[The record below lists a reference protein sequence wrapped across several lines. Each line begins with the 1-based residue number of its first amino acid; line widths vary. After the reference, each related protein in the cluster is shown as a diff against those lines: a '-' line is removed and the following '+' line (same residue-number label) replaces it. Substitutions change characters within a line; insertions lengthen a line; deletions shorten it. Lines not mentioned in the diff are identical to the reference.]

1 MKIAVVTPKMYGGEK
16 GGAENLYSGLVNAL
30 NEKGHEITQIE
41 VVVDESS
48 FDGILRSY
56 CDCFYMDL
64 SHYDLVISTKAPTYM
79 VRHPN
84 HISYLLH
91 TIRVFY
97 DRFEN
102 EFKKGDKE
110 RQKQRKLIHEF
121 DKYGLDP
128 SRIKKH
134 CVIGETVA
142 GRLKDADTFWKKI
155 DFEVI
160 PPATKIADFKNPS
173 NGEYLFLPGRLH
185 RWKRVDLVIR
195 SMKFI
200 KKNVKLL
207 IAGTGEQE
215 KTLRDLAKGDE
226 RIEFLGSVSDE
237 QLVDLYSKSIVVP
250 FVPVNEDYGY
260 VTIEAFKSKKPVIT
274 CRDSGEPA
282 LIVKDGMSGFIVEP
296 KPEKIAEKINYLLDN
311 PDKAN
316 RMGENGYTSVKE
328 ITWENVV
335 SKLLED
341 VKIQPEKSIK
351 PLINVAII
359 DMQPIDP
366 AIGGGRLRLKGLY
379 SNLGNNLKSVYIGTF
394 DWKGEKS
401 RKIQISK
408 SLIEF
413 DIPLDDEHFK
423 LNEHFN
429 KLLPEKTIIDVIF
442 PLLAEASPKYVETVR
457 QETKNSDV
465 IVLSHPWLYPV
476 IKTEV
481 NLKNKILVYD
491 SQNFEAALRE
501 QILGKTPFAVCLSQM
516 VKFVERELCEDCD
529 LIISSSDIDRKQFK
543 EKYGIDPHKIETF
556 PNGVDVNDIK
566 LIDIETRKKSK
577 AKLKITQKAA
587 IFIGSDYPPNV
598 EAGNFII
605 DKLSDECL
613 DVFFMIV
620 GSVGVK
626 LNSKNKKNVKIYGMV
641 SDEDKK
647 MLISASDIAINPM
660 LNGSGTNIK
669 MFEYLAAGLPTISSF
684 VGARGINNED
694 AFIVTDLK
702 NFPDE
707 IKKLFSDDNLYGKL
721 SANGRK
727 LVERYYDWNEIS
739 SKLGNRIYDLYFSQS
754 PLFSVIIPMYRG
766 DYIEKIIGK
775 LNQQTYRDFEVIIVD
790 SGKERRE
797 AIRSLCNFRLKYI
810 FKSDI
815 GAARARNVGIQ
826 NASGKI
832 VAFTD
837 DDCQPDPDWLENA
850 GKYFEDY
857 AIAGLEGSIYTDED
871 KINDPKYRIV
881 SNKGIEGIGFMTANL
896 FIRLNILKMIE
907 GFDVRF
913 DKPHFREDTDL
924 AWRAQKHGKI
934 PFGKDV
940 RVFHP
945 AIPRKIEGES
955 REERDRFFVNDA
967 LLFQK
972 HPEKY
977 IDLMK
982 LESHYKSNNNFW
994 KFFLEGTKSSD
1005 LKLPIEIMLND
1016 QEINKFIPEKLKRN
1030 YGN

>member
-1 MKIAVVTPKMYGGEK
+1 MKIAVVTPKMFGGEN
-16 GGAENLYSGLVNAL
+16 GGAENLYTGLVDAL
-30 NEKGHEITQIE
+30 NKKGHEATQIE
-41 VVVDESS
+41 VIVDESS
-48 FDGILRSY
+48 FDGILKAY
-56 CDCFYMDL
+56 CDCFYLDL

-102 EFKKGDKE
+102 EFKKEDKE

-128 SRIKKH
+128 SRIKRH
-134 CVIGETVA
+134 YVIGETVA
-142 GRLKDADTFWKKI
+142 GRLKDADSFWKKI
-155 DFEVI
+155 HFEVI
-160 PPATKIADFKNPS
+160 PPATKITDFKDPS
-173 NGEYLFLPGRLH
+173 NGEYIFLPGRLH

-207 IAGTGEQE
+207 IAGTGEHE
-215 KTLRDLAKGDE
+215 KTLRELANGDE

-237 QLVDLYSKSIVVP
+237 QLVDLYSKSIVIP

-260 VTIEAFKSKKPVIT
+260 VTIEAFKTKKPVIT
-274 CRDSGEPA
+274 CTDSGEPA
-282 LIVKDGMSGFIVEP
+282 LIVKDGISGFIVEP
-296 KPEKIAEKINYLLDN
+296 KPEKIAEKINYFLDN
-311 PDKAN
+311 PDDTI

-335 SKLLED
+335 SKLLKD
-341 VKIQPEKSIK
+341 VKIQNEESIK

-379 SNLGNNLKSVYIGTF
+379 SNLGNNLKSVYLGTF

-401 RKIQISK
+401 RKIQITK
-408 SLIEF
+408 SLTEF

-429 KLLPEKTIIDVIF
+429 KLLPGKTIIDVIF

-457 QETKNSDV
+457 QEARNSDV

-529 LIISSSDIDRKQFK
+529 LIISSSDIDRKQFVD
-543 EKYGIDPHKIETF
+543 KYGIDPQKVETF

-566 LIDIETRKKSK
+566 LIDIETRNKSK
-577 AKLKITQKAA
+577 AKLKIAQKAA

-598 EAGNFII
+598 EAGNYII
-605 DKLSDECL
+605 DKLSDECPN
-613 DVFFMIV
+613 VFFMIT
-620 GSVGVK
+620 GSVGVN

-641 SDEDKK
+641 SDEEKK
-647 MLISASDIAINPM
+647 MLLSASDIAINPM

-669 MFEYLAAGLPTISSF
+669 MFEYLAAGLPTISSP
-684 VGARGINNED
+684 VGSRGINNED
-694 AFIVTDLK
+694 AFIVSELK
-702 NFPDE
+702 NFPTE
-707 IKKLFSDDNLYGKL
+707 IKKLISNDDLYGKL

-739 SKLGNRIYDLYFSQS
+739 QKLGNRIYDLYFSQS

-775 LNQQTYRDFEVIIVD
+775 LNQQKCKDFEVIIVD

-797 AIRSLCNFRLKYI
+797 AIRNLCTFRLKYI

-815 GAARARNVGIQ
+815 GAAKARNVGIQ

-832 VAFTD
+832 AAFTD
-837 DDCQPDPDWLENA
+837 DDCQPDPDWLGNA
-850 GKYFEDY
+850 SKYFEDY
-857 AIAGLEGSIYTDED
+857 AIAGLEGAIYTDED

-881 SNKGIEGIGFMTANL
+881 SNKGIEEIGFMTANL

-924 AWRAQKHGKI
+924 AWRAQKQGKI
-934 PFGKDV
+934 PFGIDV
-940 RVFHP
+940 RVYHP
-945 AIPRKIEGES
+945 PIPRKLKGES
-955 REERDRFFVNDA
+955 KGDRDRFFVNDA

-977 IDLMK
+977 IQLMK
-982 LESHYKSNNNFW
+982 LEGHYKSNNNFW
-994 KFFLEGTKSSD
+994 KFFLEG
-1005 LKLPIEIMLND
+1005 LKLSGVKVPLELMLND
-1016 QEINKFIPEKLKRN
+1016 QEICQFIPEEFKRN